1 MEGNR
6 SDETHQQVAVNEAL
20 PEEGIWQVTDDIK
33 LDVDIQLK
41 EEAMQ
46 DVEVIAV
53 DSQQEIDVQDANKTP
68 IKTVKTA
75 NTTRMAEIKAKES
88 LVADDKKL
96 GDAIDV
102 KEEAIQDV
110 ENIADLDEQK
120 IDAMA
125 VKTVKAPITTKNTQV
140 KPKNTRA
147 KAKRSLELLDQQMDD
162 DIKVKEE
169 ARQAIEIHDVN
180 NTQHDTDEQGTEIIT
195 PRKTGKTP
203 IATKMTGAK
212 AKNTR
217 AKAKKSAAK
226 EELKLDDDVEFKEE
240 TIQVIADD
248 SQQEDKKE
256 LDKTAVKTIKA
267 PRTMNKT
274 QAKARVTRSKAKKN
288 LEGEEKPNKEQEK
301 ANNTRGKLI
310 QKKTNE
316 KMNEE
321 EEITNDEASKSNDEE
336 EKTNEEESKTDVED
350 EEPDITQK
358 KAEQTRVEK
367 LLAKPNQKKENIMD
381 LPNRTKIKRG
391 LRCHENLI
399 NAEEADEVQEIKSEV
414 QATPKDSRVKA
425 DKWQKEAIE
434 VQWKTEGLIF
444 DRNVIDAENVM
455 SLPKRTKIKRG
466 LRCQENL
473 INAEEADKVPEIT
486 SEEQAIPKDS
496 RVKADKWQEEAISV
510 LVKTTRITR
519 ARARQPPVK
528 TVTPKGKTIKLQE
541 DKESQE
547 TIEMMPEKIK
557 KPQEKIEKTPEKTR
571 AKLKKS
577 QEKATTEMQVEAN
590 EKQEKLI
597 KVQEKQQKTQEI
609 LAKARKLTDKT
620 KQKEQ
625 KEDEDEIQVVEQVTT
640 RASEEK
646 KKEAS
651 KETKKSA
658 VEYTPGPEWTE
669 IGRIQ

>member
-1 MEGNR
+1 MIIEGNR
-6 SDETHQQVAVNEAL
+6 SDETQQQVAVNEAL
-20 PEEGIWQVTDDIK
+20 PEEGSWQVTDDIK

-41 EEAMQ
+41 EEAMK

-75 NTTRMAEIKAKES
+75 KTMRMVEIKAKKS
-88 LVADDKKL
+88 LVADDTKL
-96 GDAIDV
+96 ADDIDV
-102 KEEAIQDV
+102 EEEAIQDV
-110 ENIADLDEQK
+110 EIIADSDEQK
-120 IDAMA
+120 IDA
-125 VKTVKAPITTKNTQV
+125 TKNTQV
-140 KPKNTRA
+140 QPKNTRA
-147 KAKRSLELLDQQMDD
+147 KAKRSQVILDQQMDD
-162 DIKVKEE
+162 DIEVKKE
-169 ARQAIEIHDVN
+169 AKRDIEILDT
-180 NTQHDTDEQGTEIIT
+180 TQHDIDEQEPEIIT

-203 IATKMTGAK
+203 IVTKKTEAK

-557 KPQEKIEKTPEKTR
+557 KPQEKIEKTPEKTK

-577 QEKATTEMQVEAN
+577 QEKATTEMQVEGN

-597 KVQEKQQKTQEI
+597 KVQEKQKKTQEI

-620 KQKEQ
+620 KQKEE

-640 RASEEK
+640 CATEEK